1 MSIDRIELSI
11 VSTIYNDAKTVHL
24 LVEELLKQIKVLN
37 VSYEIILVNDNSP
50 DNSED
55 EIKKACAANPHVKG
69 ISLARNYGQQIAV
82 SVGIKH
88 AAGKYVLIIDGDL
101 ENPIE
106 AIPALYHKAKEG
118 YDIVYGISDV
128 RQSFIKKITS
138 DAFWVVLCKLL
149 KINIVKNQLMLRIM
163 SRRMV
168 DHYGSYGELSRSVA
182 GITHDIGLKSTQMA
196 VVLRKSVERR
206 SNYNFSKRLNI
217 FIDIVLNLSSKPLNF
232 IIFLGFFTFII
243 SLLGSIYYLYLY
255 FTIET
260 LPGYT
265 STILALFF
273 FGSIIIFTL
282 GIMSRYLSLI
292 YLEVRNRPLFI
303 VKEQYNFDSN
313 QQKETERNGQ

>member
-1 MSIDRIELSI
+1 MTGNKIVDGIELSI

-24 LVEELLKQIKVLN
+24 LVGELLKQVNILN

-50 DNSED
+50 DNSEE
-55 EIKKACAANPHVKG
+55 EIRKACEANPYVKG

-88 AAGKYVLIIDGDL
+88 SSGKYVLTIDGDL

-106 AIPALYHKAKEG
+106 AIPELYNKAKEG
-118 YDIVYGISDV
+118 NDIVYAISDV
-128 RQSFIKKITS
+128 RQSFVKKITS
-138 DAFWVVLCKLL
+138 DAFWVVICKLL

-168 DHYGSYGELSRSVA
+168 DNYNSYGELSRSVA
-182 GITHDIGLKSTQMA
+182 GITHDIGLKSAQVT
-196 VVLRKSVERR
+196 VTLKKTKERK

-232 IIFLGFFTFII
+232 IIFLGFFTFIMSI
-243 SLLGSIYYLYLY
+243 LGSFYYLYLY
-255 FTIET
+255 FTRET

-292 YLEVRNRPLFI
+292 YLEVRNRPLFL
-303 VKEQYNFDSN
+303 VKEKYNID
-313 QQKETERNGQ
+313 